1 MGKKNSYLTE
11 SNSGVAGE
19 RIEADSFEEAQSK
32 CPDGYKVLGEF
43 VCEVE
48 SDEIDVIELFI
59 DEDSE
64 DSGVEAIS
72 LVEYPAIEENFVAL
86 SKHKVEFKAVDSDKR
101 IVVGYALIPDKKIY
115 RKRGDY
121 EYNILFS
128 KETVQKASELYL
140 KRLKNNNT
148 TLEHESFTSG
158 VSVVESWVTEDL
170 EKDKINLY
178 GVDPILGGWAVKMKV
193 YNDKVWQEVKEG
205 KYMGFSIE
213 GSNFTSEKQNLSSQ
227 SEEEKL
233 LDKIEKLLKQGND

>member
-1 MGKKNSYLTE
+1 M
-11 SNSGVAGE
+11 
-19 RIEADSFEEAQSK
+19 EEK
-32 CPDGYKVLGEF
+32 ELET
-43 VCEVE
+43 
-48 SDEIDVIELFI
+48 IELFI
-59 DEDSE
+59 NENEE

-86 SKHKVEFKAVDSDKR
+86 SKHKVEFKAIDSDKR

-115 RKRGDY
+115 RKKGDY

-148 TLEHESFTSG
+148 TLEHESLTSG
-158 VSVVESWVTEDL
+158 VSVIESWVTEDL

-193 YNDKVWQEVKEG
+193 YNDKVWEDVKMG

-213 GSNFTSEKQNLSSQ
+213 GSNFTSEKLSSEK
-227 SEEEKL
+227 SEDEL
-233 LDKIEKLLKQGND
+233 IIEKIKKIMKW

>member
-1 MGKKNSYLTE
+1 M
-11 SNSGVAGE
+11 
-19 RIEADSFEEAQSK
+19 EEK
-32 CPDGYKVLGEF
+32 ELETV
-43 VCEVE
+43 
-48 SDEIDVIELFI
+48 ELFI
-59 DEDSE
+59 DENEE

-86 SKHKVEFKAVDSDKR
+86 SKHKVEFKAIDSDKR

-115 RKRGDY
+115 RKKGDY

-148 TLEHESFTSG
+148 TLEHESLTSG
-158 VSVVESWVTEDL
+158 VSVIESWVTEDL

-193 YNDKVWQEVKEG
+193 YNDKVWEDVKMG

-213 GSNFTSEKQNLSSQ
+213 GSNFTSEKLSSEK
-227 SEEEKL
+227 SEDEL
-233 LDKIEKLLKQGND
+233 IIEKIKKIMKW